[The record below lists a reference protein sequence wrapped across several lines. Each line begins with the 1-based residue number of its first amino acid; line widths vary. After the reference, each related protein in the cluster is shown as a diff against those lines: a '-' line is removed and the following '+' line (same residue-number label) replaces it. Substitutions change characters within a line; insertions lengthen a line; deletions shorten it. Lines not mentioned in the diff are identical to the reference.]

1 MKPHHRFALALTGAL
16 LISSLPAGAA
26 SLSERYEALRT
37 EQPKLALRDA
47 AAKLNVSEAELL
59 AANGIGKTVTRLQ
72 EGENVPREIMR
83 RALDLGKVMALT
95 RNENGVLERTGVATR
110 LKPQEEITGLDADK
124 EKEREARMRNI
135 AGGYLG
141 GEIDLR
147 FTFKNWKYAFAVV
160 QPGKDGVV
168 SRSLQFFDA
177 QGNAAHKVYVKSD
190 AGVAVF
196 DKIVADFRNPSQS
209 AELNVAAAPVKK
221 RRSRTAVDVKE
232 FQLAWNEINDVHQ
245 FNRLLSEFGVTR
257 EQGCV
262 WARWTK
268 SSASRRK
275 PCASCWK
282 RRPSSRW
289 TSWPSWAMTRPSRS
303 TAARSTKCRKR
314 AATSTCWIPSSTCT
328 CATAPG
334 QRLHRQ
340 ARRRG
345 ERRVLRQGRQR
356 SGELLRRAQPRE
368 TSAASLDRPDRGPA
382 KLGTANQAA
391 AKANGKR
398 NNHSAPSGNDGQ
410 ARRRGPG
417 LGRR

>member
-26 SLSERYEALRT
+26 SLSERYDALRA

-47 AAKLNVSEAELL
+47 AARLNVSEAELL

-83 RALDLGKVMALT
+83 RALDLGKVMAMT
-95 RNENGVLERTGVATR
+95 RNENAILERTGVATR
-110 LKPQEEITGLDADK
+110 MKPQEPITGLDADK

-209 AELNVAAAPVKK
+209 AELNVAAAPARKAPK
-221 RRSRTAVDVKE
+221 PDSEVDVKE

-245 FNRLLSEFGVTR
+245 FNRLLTEFGVTR
-257 EQGCV
+257 EQGLRLGPV
-262 WARWTK
+262 DKVQRIAPQAVRQLLEQAATRQVDIMAFLGNDAAIQIYSGK
-268 SSASRRK
+268 ISKVQEAGGYFNVLDPEFNLHLRDSALVSGYIVKRAGVVNVEFYDKDGNEVVSFFGVRSREK
-275 PCASCWK
+275 PVPQAWIDL
-282 RRPSSRW
+282 
-289 TSWPSWAMTRPSRS
+289 
-303 TAARSTKCRKR
+303 TAALANADAYT
-314 AATSTCWIPSSTCT
+314 
-328 CATAPG
+328 
-334 QRLHRQ
+334 H
-340 ARRRG
+340 
-345 ERRVLRQGRQR
+345 
-356 SGELLRRAQPRE
+356 
-368 TSAASLDRPDRGPA
+368 ASF
-382 KLGTANQAA
+382 
-391 AKANGKR
+391 
-398 NNHSAPSGNDGQ
+398 
-410 ARRRGPG
+410 
-417 LGRR
+417 

>member
-26 SLSERYEALRT
+26 SLTERYEALRA
-37 EQPKLALRDA
+37 EQPKLPLRDA

-83 RALDLGKVMALT
+83 RALDLGKVMAMT
-95 RNENGVLERTGVATR
+95 RNENAILERTGVATR
-110 LKPQEEITGLDADK
+110 LKPQEEVTGLDADK

-147 FTFKNWKYAFAVV
+147 FTFKNWKYAFAVA

-177 QGNAAHKVYVKSD
+177 NGNAAHKIYVKSD

-221 RRSRTAVDVKE
+221 AEKPDSAVDVKE
-232 FQLAWNEINDVHQ
+232 FQLAWSEINDVHQ
-245 FNRLLSEFGVTR
+245 FNRLLGEFGVTR
-257 EQGCV
+257 EQGLRLGPV
-262 WARWTK
+262 DKVQRIAPQAVRQLLEQAAK
-268 SSASRRK
+268 QQVEIMAFLGNDSAIQIYSGKINKVQEAGGYFNVLDPEFNLHLRDS
-275 PCASCWK
+275 ALVSGYIV
-282 RRPSSRW
+282 
-289 TSWPSWAMTRPSRS
+289 
-303 TAARSTKCRKR
+303 KR
-314 AATSTCWIPSSTCT
+314 AGVVNVEFYDKEGREVVSFFGVRSRENPVPQAWIDLTATLP
-328 CATAPG
+328 
-334 QRLHRQ
+334 
-340 ARRRG
+340 
-345 ERRVLRQGRQR
+345 
-356 SGELLRRAQPRE
+356 
-368 TSAASLDRPDRGPA
+368 
-382 KLGTANQAA
+382 KLGTASQAS
-391 AKANGKR
+391 R
-398 NNHSAPSGNDGQ
+398 
-410 ARRRGPG
+410 
-417 LGRR
+417 

>member
-26 SLSERYEALRT
+26 SLSERYDALRA

-83 RALDLGKVMALT
+83 RALDLGKVMAMT
-95 RNENGVLERTGVATR
+95 RNENAILERTGVATR
-110 LKPQEEITGLDADK
+110 LKPQEAITGLDADK
-124 EKEREARMRNI
+124 EKEREARLRNI

-160 QPGKDGVV
+160 QPGKDGAV

-177 QGNAAHKVYVKSD
+177 SGNAAHKVYVKSD

-221 RRSRTAVDVKE
+221 APKPDSEVDVKE

-257 EQGCV
+257 EQGLRLGPV
-262 WARWTK
+262 DKVQRIAPQAVRQLLEDAAGKQVEIMAFLGNDSTIQIYSGKINKVQEAGGYFNVLDPEFNLHLRDSALVSGYLVKRAGVVNVEFYDKDGNEVVSFFGVRSRENPVPQAWIDLTAALPK
-268 SSASRRK
+268 LDAAKQASR
-275 PCASCWK
+275 
-282 RRPSSRW
+282 
-289 TSWPSWAMTRPSRS
+289 
-303 TAARSTKCRKR
+303 
-314 AATSTCWIPSSTCT
+314 
-328 CATAPG
+328 
-334 QRLHRQ
+334 
-340 ARRRG
+340 
-345 ERRVLRQGRQR
+345 
-356 SGELLRRAQPRE
+356 
-368 TSAASLDRPDRGPA
+368 
-382 KLGTANQAA
+382 
-391 AKANGKR
+391 
-398 NNHSAPSGNDGQ
+398 
-410 ARRRGPG
+410 
-417 LGRR
+417 